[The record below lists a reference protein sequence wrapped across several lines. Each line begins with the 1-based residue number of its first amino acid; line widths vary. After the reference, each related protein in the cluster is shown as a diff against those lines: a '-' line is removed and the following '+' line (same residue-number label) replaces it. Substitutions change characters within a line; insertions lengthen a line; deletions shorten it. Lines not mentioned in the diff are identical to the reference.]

1 MVPGVRAGL
10 GEGTVVA
17 PSSDAKRLAVKAES
31 LAVFKDR
38 VDKMLSDLEK
48 SQASHTNV
56 GAQGIEHSSYGEGFT
71 EASDLA
77 GLYDKVHSRLVA
89 LSQTFGEQ
97 IEALGIAIQMAKDGY
112 SGVDQEH
119 MDRLTA
125 IQRSTE
131 QLYQAS
137 KSTGS
142 GTQSTTSSRTQPTEG
157 QGKTAAPGS
166 I

>member
-1 MVPGVRAGL
+1 M
-10 GEGTVVA
+10 VA
-17 PSSDAKRLAVKAES
+17 PSNDAKVLAVKAES
-31 LAVFKDR
+31 LAVFKGR

-56 GAQGIEHSSYGEGFT
+56 GTQGISHSSYGEGFA

-89 LSQTFGEQ
+89 LSQAFGDQ
-97 IEALGIAIQMAKDGY
+97 IEALGIAVQMAKDGY
-112 SGVDQEH
+112 SGVDQEQ
-119 MDRLTA
+119 MERLIA
-125 IQRSTE
+125 IQQSTE
-131 QLYQAS
+131 QLYQNPKSSAS
-137 KSTGS
+137 GAQSPASSTH
-142 GTQSTTSSRTQPTEG
+142 QSTEG